1 MKALDALNIIN
12 DLASSQ
18 KGLFTAAQTTAL
30 GIDRMSLSRLAAH
43 GQIEPVARGVFK
55 AAAAPSIRGED
66 VYAAWLATDPTSPA
80 YLRPPSG
87 NVCVASLGTAAWL
100 HGLGELK
107 PEPITFSYP
116 DRKQTRNPSVRFLRR
131 SLPADDVCIAEGIPT
146 TTPRRT
152 ILDLLDYGE
161 DLSRSQP
168 RCGTSSSPAP
178 QQKSGMRSIH
188 EQGSAGSTKGS
199 TSMRISGGH
208 DTETSRFP
216 IS

>member
-18 KGLFTAAQTTAL
+18 KGLFTAAQATAL
-30 GIDRMSLSRLAAH
+30 GVDRMSLSRLAAH

-116 DRKQTRNPSVRFLRR
+116 DRKQTRNLSVHFLRR

-161 DLSRSQP
+161 DLSLVAAALRDVGLSCP
-168 RCGTSSSPAP
+168 AAKIRDEVNSRAGKCGFD
-178 QQKSGMRSIH
+178 
-188 EQGSAGSTKGS
+188 KGFDLYAYL
-199 TSMRISGGH
+199 R
-208 DTETSRFP
+208 RA
-216 IS
+216 